1 MKVKLITKEVIDNKE
16 ITELEFREPL
26 GADLEEIIGE
36 FSSGDKKATGKALTE
51 LASKLVTS
59 HPLTPDDFRKF
70 KAKNYMVVVNKMM
83 AFLS

>member
-1 MKVKLITKEVIDNKE
+1 MAK
-16 ITELEFREPL
+16 
-26 GADLEEIIGE
+26 
-36 FSSGDKKATGKALTE
+36 KKATGKALTE